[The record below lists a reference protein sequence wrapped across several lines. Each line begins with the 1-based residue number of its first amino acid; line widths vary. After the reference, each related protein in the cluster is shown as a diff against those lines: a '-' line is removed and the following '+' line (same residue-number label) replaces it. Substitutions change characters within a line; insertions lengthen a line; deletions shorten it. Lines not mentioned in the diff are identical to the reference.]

1 MADAPPPDTVVFDLG
16 GVLIDWNPRHLYR
29 KLFAR
34 EDAMEEFLAE
44 VCTGAW
50 NVEQDRG
57 RPFAEATALLV
68 ERHPHHRAM
77 IEAYFDRW
85 TEMLNGPIHGTVA
98 VLEELHGRGVPLFAL
113 TNWSA
118 ETWPRGIE
126 AQPRLADAFGVTVV
140 SGQEGTL
147 KPGARIF
154 ETLCDRAGV
163 APEDCVFIDDGA
175 HNIAGAEAVGMDGIH
190 FTGPA
195 ALRNALAERGLV

>member
-1 MADAPPPDTVVFDLG
+1 MSAKVVVFDIG
-16 GVLIDWNPRHLYR
+16 GVLIDWQPHLAWLDELGTR
-29 KLFAR
+29 EAVEAFMARIDFPARNLRADGGALFADLASELDDA
-34 EDAMEEFLAE
+34 ED
-44 VCTGAW
+44 
-50 NVEQDRG
+50 R
-57 RPFAEATALLV
+57 RRLV
-68 ERHPHHRAM
+68 EYVGNYPKTVRTR
-77 IEAYFDRW
+77 IEGSWNILDR
-85 TEMLNGPIHGTVA
+85 LKA
-98 VLEELHGRGVPLFAL
+98 SGVEVHAI

-163 APEDCVFIDDGA
+163 APGDCVFIDDGA

>member
-1 MADAPPPDTVVFDLG
+1 MSAKVVVFDIG
-16 GVLIDWNPRHLYR
+16 GVLIDWQPHLAWLDELGTR
-29 KLFAR
+29 EAVEAFMARIDFPARNLRADGGALFADLASELDDA
-34 EDAMEEFLAE
+34 ED
-44 VCTGAW
+44 
-50 NVEQDRG
+50 R
-57 RPFAEATALLV
+57 RRLV
-68 ERHPHHRAM
+68 EYVGNYPKTVRTR
-77 IEAYFDRW
+77 IEGSWDI
-85 TEMLNGPIHGTVA
+85 L
-98 VLEELHGRGVPLFAL
+98 GRLKASGVEVHAI

-154 ETLCDRAGV
+154 ETLSDRAGV

-195 ALRNALAERGLV
+195 ALRDALAERGLI

>member
-1 MADAPPPDTVVFDLG
+1 MSAKVVVFDIG
-16 GVLIDWNPRHLYR
+16 GVLIDWQPHLAWLDELGTR
-29 KLFAR
+29 EAVEAFMARIDFPARNLRADGGALFADLASELDDA
-34 EDAMEEFLAE
+34 ED
-44 VCTGAW
+44 
-50 NVEQDRG
+50 R
-57 RPFAEATALLV
+57 RRLV
-68 ERHPHHRAM
+68 EYVGNYPKTVRTR
-77 IEAYFDRW
+77 IEGSWDI
-85 TEMLNGPIHGTVA
+85 L
-98 VLEELHGRGVPLFAL
+98 GRLKASGVEVHAI

-195 ALRNALAERGLV
+195 ALRDALAERGLV